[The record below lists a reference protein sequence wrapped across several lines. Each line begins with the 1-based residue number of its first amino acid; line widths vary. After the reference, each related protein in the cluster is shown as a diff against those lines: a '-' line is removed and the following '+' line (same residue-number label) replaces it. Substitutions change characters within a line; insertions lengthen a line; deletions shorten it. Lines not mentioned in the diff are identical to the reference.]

1 MTREEKLRAI
11 EEILELDEG
20 TLTETSILAEFQE
33 WDSLSKLALIAE
45 SGRIFG
51 KAITGENIR
60 SCVTVDDLLNL

>member
-45 SGRIFG
+45 SKKIFG
-51 KAITGENIR
+51 KAITGENVC
-60 SCVTVDDLLNL
+60 SCVTVDDLLSL